1 MLQLPRVLSR
11 RSALQRLALLAGAT
25 FSPWRV
31 VGAEAKPETDALGPL
46 LPRRTLGQTGL
57 KVTMLACGGS
67 HIGRPSEAT
76 AQAVI
81 EAAIERG
88 VRVFDTAQLYQNGG
102 SEERLGRYLTP
113 KYRAQVLVFTK
124 TMAEDARTAREHL
137 DGSLRRL
144 KTDYLDLYYLHGPD
158 PVAPIEETLRA
169 YDDLV
174 RQGKVRYVGV
184 SNLFGWQIAKAA
196 GITARLGLGALVA
209 GQYIYSPIHRE
220 LEREVIPSAVDSGI
234 GITCYGVFGAGL
246 LAGKYKGMTEP
257 NQGSR
262 MQIRMQ
268 MDGARFWHPR
278 GFRAAQAIEGVS
290 EKTGIPMA
298 KLAIGWPLGRKFVS
312 SVVLGIR
319 TREQML
325 ANLEAAD
332 WDMPQDAWKA
342 IEEQT
347 RPEEDNLTW
356 FNRQN
361 YQRIF
366 AVAEFHDERA
376 DLV

>member
-1 MLQLPRVLSR
+1 MKYRFLGSSGLLVSR
-11 RSALQRLALLAGAT
+11 I
-25 FSPWRV
+25 
-31 VGAEAKPETDALGPL
+31 ALGTLNFGAPEWGCDEKEAL
-46 LPRRTLGQTGL
+46 AVLKTFLDGGGNFIDTANVYAGGKAEEILGRFLPQIPRDQIVLASKCYFPVGGQPNHF
-57 KVTMLACGGS
+57 GGS
-67 HIGRPSEAT
+67 RKHILAACEA
-76 AQAVI
+76 
-81 EAAIERG
+81 
-88 VRVFDTAQLYQNGG
+88 
-102 SEERLGRYLTP
+102 
-113 KYRAQVLVFTK
+113 
-124 TMAEDARTAREHL
+124 
-137 DGSLRRL
+137 SLKRL

-366 AVAEFHDERA
+366 AAAEFHDERA
-376 DLV
+376 DLL